1 LNDKI
6 SDRDKKAWK
15 DFLSSNEKLPNKDN
29 KLNTSLNKKIKHIDL
44 HGFTLQEA
52 NKTIEKFIND
62 SHDHNVSKIVVVTG
76 KGLHSSVGK
85 DPYVSKDLGILKYS
99 VPDFIENNP
108 DIMKKVIEI
117 KDAEVKDGGSG
128 AFYIFLKKNNNKL
141 KS

>member
-1 LNDKI
+1 MNDKI
-6 SDRDKKAWK
+6 SDKDKKAWK

-29 KLNTSLNKKIKHIDL
+29 KLNTSPNLKIRHIDL

-85 DPYVSKDLGILKYS
+85 DPYVSKDLGILKFS
-99 VPDFIENNP
+99 VPEYIRNNKQLMDMIREIE
-108 DIMKKVIEI
+108 DAKIE
-117 KDAEVKDGGSG
+117 DGGSG
-128 AFYIFLKKNNNKL
+128 AFYIFLKRK
-141 KS
+141 